1 MFSLILLVAVIVTGV
16 IVLAD
21 KLFLAPRRREALSPS
36 GEAPS
41 GDAVIE
47 TPLPSGAT
55 TGGATSEAAAGGKTE
70 PQLPLLVD
78 YARAFF
84 PVVLLVFVLRSFIV
98 EPFRIPSGSMIP
110 TLQIGDFILVNKFA
124 YGIRFPVIHKKLIPV
139 SEPGRGDVAV
149 FRFPVDPDTNFIKRI
164 IGLPGDK
171 IAYNNKRLTVNGQ
184 LVDFTELEPYE
195 YTESGRRKVSSEQIQ
210 EVLGE
215 HQYSVINDNRAPAR
229 GHTIEVQP
237 NHYFVMGDNRD
248 FSNDSRSWGFVPEEN
263 LVGKAFFIWMSWD
276 GENNSVR
283 WSRLGSAI
291 P

>member
-1 MFSLILLVAVIVTGV
+1 MFSLILLVAVIITGV

-21 KLFLAPRRREALSPS
+21 KMFLAPRRRAELSPAA
-36 GEAPS
+36 E
-41 GDAVIE
+41 AVIE
-47 TPLPSGAT
+47 APMSDGTKSVT
-55 TGGATSEAAAGGKTE
+55 TSE

-124 YGIRFPVIHKKLIPV
+124 YGIRFPVIHKKIIPV
-139 SEPGRGDVAV
+139 SKPERGDVAV
-149 FRFPVDPDTNFIKRI
+149 FRFPVDPETNFIKRV

-171 IAYNNKRLTVNGQ
+171 IVYDQKRLTVNGK
-184 LVDFTELEPYE
+184 LVDFTELQPYE
-195 YTESGRRKVSSEQIQ
+195 YTESGRRQISSEQIQ
-210 EVLGE
+210 ENLGE
-215 HQYSVINDNRAPAR
+215 HEYSVINDNRAPPR

-263 LVGKAFFIWMSWD
+263 LVGKAIFIWMSWD
-276 GENNSVR
+276 GENNSIR
-283 WSRLGSAI
+283 WSRLGSRI